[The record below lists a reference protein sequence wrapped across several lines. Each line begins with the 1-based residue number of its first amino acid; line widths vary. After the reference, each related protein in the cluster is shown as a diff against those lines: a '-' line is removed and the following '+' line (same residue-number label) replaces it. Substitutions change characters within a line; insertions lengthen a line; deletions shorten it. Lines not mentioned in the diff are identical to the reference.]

1 MEYHD
6 TMSRRLPVLLVI
18 PHGGCEV
25 PDELAGYENVSAT
38 DIFFESDAGANT
50 IFNSS
55 AMSEQPVSTVISKL
69 FVDPDREFSQLHP
82 KTSDGVIKMK
92 TSMNRDVFK
101 KNCYPDEIAISNIL
115 DRYYFPFHETVRSAV
130 NRKRIKL
137 LIECHTHAAV
147 GPPNSIDAGMPR
159 PLVVAASAVHSQ
171 PGKPGAAVHQ
181 MAAELSAIIGRLMMK
196 EGDTVA
202 DKFRAERHESS
213 GCLMELYGP
222 VVPVVY
228 LSVSRA
234 LFLNDRDFSLESL
247 TIDQGRLMK
256 LGKII
261 NTGLEKFCAGFM

>member
-1 MEYHD
+1 M
-6 TMSRRLPVLLVI
+6 

-25 PDELAGYENVSAT
+25 PDELAGYENVSGT

-50 IFNSS
+50 IFNSTVT
-55 AMSEQPVSTVISKL
+55 AEQPVSTQISKL
-69 FVDPDREFSQLHP
+69 FVDTDREFSQLRP

-115 DRYYFPFHETVRSAV
+115 DRYYFPFHESVRSTV

-147 GPPNSIDAGMPR
+147 GPPNSIDSGMPR
-159 PLVVAASAVHSQ
+159 PLVITESSAH
-171 PGKPGAAVHQ
+171 PYHGKTGAAVHQ
-181 MAAELSAIIGRLMMK
+181 MASELSAIIGRLMMK

-202 DKFRAERHESS
+202 EKFRAERHESS
-213 GCLMELYGP
+213 GYLMELYGP
-222 VVPVVY
+222 VVPVIY

-247 TIDQGRLMK
+247 AIDQGRLMK

-261 NTGLEKFCAGFM
+261 NSGLEKFCSGFM